1 MCGKAAP
8 YRQRYFMI
16 SFVALRLSLEAT
28 KVVWREARRKGRAFP
43 HIRRQSRISNR
54 MNLKNKTAIVTG
66 GTKGI
71 GRAIAQELVHEGV
84 SVCIAARGTDGFD
97 RAAENPDRTG
107 TGHAFV
113 FPCDVRDY
121 EQVKAL
127 IDYVVRQLG
136 GIDILVNNAGIGV
149 FETVE
154 ETSPEDFRAVLET
167 NLFGVFYCCHEAIP
181 QMKKRGGGY
190 IINISSLAGA
200 NPHPRMAAY
209 NASKFALN
217 GFSEALMQ
225 EVRHD
230 NIKVSYIMPG
240 SVNTE
245 FGGDSPSD
253 EKSWQLTP
261 RDIARVVVDL
271 LHHDQR
277 SLPSRIEIR
286 PSRPPKK

>member
-1 MCGKAAP
+1 MDLNGK
-8 YRQRYFMI
+8 
-16 SFVALRLSLEAT
+16 
-28 KVVWREARRKGRAFP
+28 
-43 HIRRQSRISNR
+43 N
-54 MNLKNKTAIVTG
+54 AIVTG

-71 GRAIAQELVHEGV
+71 GRAIAEALLGEGL
-84 SVCIAARGTDGFD
+84 SVCIAARKQDEIDTALEELGGAAIGF
-97 RAAENPDRTG
+97 
-107 TGHAFV
+107 V
-113 FPCDVRDY
+113 CDVRSHN
-121 EQVKAL
+121 QVKGL
-127 IDYVVRQLG
+127 IDYTVKQLG
-136 GIDILVNNAGIGV
+136 GLDILVNNAGIGI

-181 QMKKRGGGY
+181 AMRRRGGGY

-209 NASKFALN
+209 NASKFGLN

-230 NIKVSYIMPG
+230 RIKVSYIMPG

-245 FGGDSPSD
+245 FGGDTASA

-261 RDIARVVVDL
+261 QDIARVVTDL
-271 LHHDQR
+271 LHHDDR
-277 SLPSRIEIR
+277 ALPSRVEIR

>member
-1 MCGKAAP
+1 
-8 YRQRYFMI
+8 
-16 SFVALRLSLEAT
+16 
-28 KVVWREARRKGRAFP
+28 
-43 HIRRQSRISNR
+43 

-71 GRAIAQELVHEGV
+71 GRGIAEALLREGV
-84 SVCIAARGTDGFD
+84 QVCISGRHQDELDAAVKELNADAHG
-97 RAAENPDRTG
+97 RAI
-107 TGHAFV
+107 GHV
-113 FPCDVRDY
+113 CDVRDY

-127 IDYVVRQLG
+127 IDCTVKEFG
-136 GIDILVNNAGIGV
+136 GLDILINNAGIGT

-154 ETSPEDFRAVLET
+154 QTSPEDFRAVLET

-181 QMKKRGGGY
+181 ELRKRGGGY

-209 NASKFALN
+209 NASKFGLN

-261 RDIARVVVDL
+261 QDVARVVVDL
-271 LHHDQR
+271 LHHDDR
-277 SLPSRIEIR
+277 SLPSRVEIR